1 MSLRDQH
8 VVVIGGTSGIGYA
21 VAGSAVAAGATVT
34 ITGRDQART
43 AEAAARLGPAVRAE
57 AVDAADQAATEDLF
71 ARTGEVHHLVLAAG
85 GTAGGG
91 AFRDVKLDDLRAG
104 FEAKFWPHLTTLRA
118 ALDRL
123 VAGGSVT
130 FVTAVTARCAW
141 AGASGYAALNGALE
155 AMVPPLALELAP
167 TRVNAVSP
175 GAVDTPWWS
184 FLPPDARAGVL
195 GDIAAGT
202 PTGRI
207 AEPADAARAV
217 RFLLESPHVTGI
229 VIPCDGGASLA
240 PPMPSRG

>member
-21 VAGSAVAAGATVT
+21 VAESAVAAGAAVT
-34 ITGRDQART
+34 ITGRDKDRT

-57 AVDAADQAATEDLF
+57 AVDAADPAATADLF
-71 ARTGEVHHLVLAAG
+71 DRTGEVHHLVLAAG

-91 AFRDVKLDDLRAG
+91 AFRELDLADLRAG

-184 FLPPDARAGVL
+184 FLPPDARAGMLADLAARTPVGRV
-195 GDIAAGT
+195 GD
-202 PTGRI
+202 
-207 AEPADAARAV
+207 PADAARAV
-217 RFLLESPHVTGI
+217 RFLLESPYVTGI
-229 VIPCDGGASLA
+229 VVPCDGGASLA
-240 PPMPSRG
+240 TAAP